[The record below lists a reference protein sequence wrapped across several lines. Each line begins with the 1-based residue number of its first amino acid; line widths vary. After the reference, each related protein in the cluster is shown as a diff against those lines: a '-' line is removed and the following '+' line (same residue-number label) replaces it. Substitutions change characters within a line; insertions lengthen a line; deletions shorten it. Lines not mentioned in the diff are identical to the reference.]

1 MPKSEYLFHTSMVL
15 CVLVFHTDNDNLL
28 FIKKSK
34 KDKIKKDYAGEIIL
48 FFWIW
53 YSINQYGYR

>member
-28 FIKKSK
+28 LTIKKSK
-34 KDKIKKDYAGEIIL
+34 KDKMKKVYARKIL
-48 FFWIW
+48 
-53 YSINQYGYR
+53 